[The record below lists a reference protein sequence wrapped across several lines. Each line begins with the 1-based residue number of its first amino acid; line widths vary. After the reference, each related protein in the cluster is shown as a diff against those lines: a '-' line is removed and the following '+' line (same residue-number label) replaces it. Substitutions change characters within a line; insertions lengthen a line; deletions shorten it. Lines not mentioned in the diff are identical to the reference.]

1 MRRGKREAAAAGARA
16 GQDGSCYDWGFR
28 SQEPADS
35 VLIKGQS
42 TTEKKTQDRTHS
54 CDCEAT
60 GRNGASKASW

>member
-35 VLIKGQS
+35 VLIKGAGQS
-42 TTEKKTQDRTHS
+42 TTEEEDAGQDTQLLL
-54 CDCEAT
+54 
-60 GRNGASKASW
+60 